1 MDLFTEY
8 RSTIAT
14 AVLDPRERMERS
26 VRQVVETETRYI
38 PDDVAADVVR
48 SRLATLAKVFVDI
61 IEDRDTRKWPDL
73 LFDFSRDLREA
84 IRREREHGRLKPATN
99 GVDELAGGFH
109 QHRYHGGEIDGLRRL
124 LQPGE
129 RAQVVGWLGTKTN
142 QRTVTRAE
150 MRDAARPTTWSNDGT
165 WARQF
170 IPLAQLATLEQ
181 EETHAAER
189 AAAPPTYGKNLDYPD
204 GVRPGVGR

>member
-14 AVLDPRERMERS
+14 AVLDPRERMEHA
-26 VRQVVETETRYI
+26 VRRVVEQETRYVPADI
-38 PDDVAADVVR
+38 AADIVP
-48 SRLATLAKVFVDI
+48 SRLAILAKVFVAILEGD
-61 IEDRDTRKWPDL
+61 DTRKWPDL

-109 QHRYHGGEIDGLRRL
+109 QHRYHGLELDGLRIV

-129 RAQVVGWLGTKTN
+129 RAQVVGWLSTKTN
-142 QRTVTRAE
+142 RRTIPRSE
-150 MRDAARPTTWSNDGT
+150 MRAAARPTTWSNDASWT
-165 WARQF
+165 RQF
-170 IPLAQLATLEQ
+170 IPLDQLAHMEQ
-181 EETHAAER
+181 DETEAAQR
-189 AAAPPTYGKNLDYPD
+189 AAAPPVYGRNTDLGPT
-204 GVRPGVGR
+204 GVR